1 MQFSLPITPNP
12 RPEPPPPAIVARVTP
27 YLEELF
33 GGMHRLMRDGHGRPW
48 LMVDNF
54 GASPASNVAVPLAG
68 KSMASGDPNFGT
80 LAYVLAHKHRLRI
93 DVEYFNE
100 EDEEEHT
107 FCGGQES
114 SERAY
119 YRGLVL
125 RIWDRGKPDTHGWRH
140 PGLDDL
146 IEMIGKMRGD
156 GERP

>member
-1 MQFSLPITPNP
+1 MQATLLNERP
-12 RPEPPPPAIVARVTP
+12 RPEPPPPAIVTRVQP

-33 GGMHRLMRDGHGRPW
+33 GGMHRLMRDGNGRPW

-54 GASPASNVAVPLAG
+54 GASQASNVAVPLAG
-68 KSMASGDPNFGT
+68 KSMASGDPDLGT

-93 DVEYFNE
+93 DVEYLDEGE
-100 EDEEEHT
+100 EGEAEMN
-107 FCGGQES
+107 GG
-114 SERAY
+114 RGRY

-125 RIWDRGKPDTHGWRH
+125 RIWDRGEPNNHGWCH

-146 IEMIGKMRGD
+146 IKMVEKMRGD